1 MQQVYICFYD
11 CDPLFPRPIQDI
23 KIDIEKQETI
33 RGIFLDIHLDSY
45 PFTNLTLYFW
55 FISPVN

>member
-33 RGIFLDIHLDSY
+33 RGIFLDIHLDS
-45 PFTNLTLYFW
+45 
-55 FISPVN
+55 

>member
-11 CDPLFPRPIQDI
+11 CAPLFPRPIQDI

-33 RGIFLDIHLDSY
+33 RGIFLDIHLDS
-45 PFTNLTLYFW
+45 
-55 FISPVN
+55 